1 MLHNSTDSYPNVAA
15 SPRPGGDE
23 QAPATGISVEP
34 HATASLMGVGFDLLT
49 ERATIDHLLTSLD
62 AGVGGWL
69 MNPNVDV
76 LRQLVA
82 QPDLGDLARR
92 ADLVIADG
100 MPVLWALKAQ
110 GAEATDRVAGSSL
123 IWTLTASAALA
134 GRSVFLLGGAPGV
147 ADRAAAALVEANPAL
162 TIAGTSCPPLG
173 FEHDQGERDKIVAV
187 LRDAAPDIVFVG
199 LGFPK
204 QERLIVELHEALPG
218 TWFIA
223 TGASLSMVAGEFVRA
238 PKWMQDTG
246 LEWVYRLG
254 QEPRRLFRRYVIDD
268 MPFVARLALH
278 VAGQRRRTRKAQ
290 A

>member
-15 SPRPGGDE
+15 SPRPGGDDR
-23 QAPATGISVEP
+23 AAATGISVEP

-49 ERATIDHLLTSLD
+49 ERATIGHLLTSLD

-123 IWTLTASAALA
+123 IWTLSASAALA

-162 TIAGTSCPPLG
+162 TIAGTNCPPLG

-290 A
+290 V

>member
-1 MLHNSTDSYPNVAA
+1 MLHNSTDSYPKVAA
-15 SPRPGGDE
+15 PPRPGGDE
-23 QAPATGISVEP
+23 HAAATGISVEP

-123 IWTLTASAALA
+123 IWTLSASAALA

-162 TIAGTSCPPLG
+162 TIAGTNCPPLG

-290 A
+290 V